1 MEFLKEVLG
10 EELYNQVLTK
20 INAHN
25 GDEANKDK
33 KIKLANLETGDYVG
47 KNKYSSLEQD
57 LQSKIAELGESTK
70 LIETLKKSEKGNE
83 ELQGKISTY
92 EQTIQNLQAQIQKE
106 KLASA
111 IKVNLLGAKATDLE
125 YLTFKLNGQGELKLN
140 EQGEIEGWDE
150 KLQAL
155 KTQFPNF
162 FEGTS
167 TKVYE
172 NNQLPPNNETQ
183 TLTKQ
188 EILKKPYQERLRIYE
203 ENPEA
208 YKNAMKN

>member
-33 KIKLANLETGDYVG
+33 KIKLANLETGEYVG

-57 LQSKIAELGESTK
+57 LQSKIAELGESNK
-70 LIETLKKSEKGNE
+70 LIEALKKSEKGNE
-83 ELQGKISTY
+83 GLQGKISQY
-92 EQTIQNLQAQIQKE
+92 EQTIQNLQAQLTQE
-106 KLASA
+106 KLNNA

-150 KLQAL
+150 KLTAL
-155 KTQFPNF
+155 KTQFPSF

-172 NNQLPPNNETQ
+172 GGKLPENNQTQ

-188 EILKKPYQERLRIYE
+188 ELLKKPYHERQQIFE
-203 ENPEA
+203 ENPKLFNEL
-208 YKNAMKN
+208 MK

>member
-10 EELYNQVLTK
+10 EELYSQVLTK

-33 KIKLANLETGDYVG
+33 KIKLANLETGEYVG

-57 LQSKIAELGESTK
+57 LQTKIAELGESTK

-83 ELQGKISTY
+83 ELQGKISSY
-92 EQTIQNLQAQIQKE
+92 ESAIQQLQAQLQQE
-106 KLASA
+106 KLNNA

-150 KLQAL
+150 KLTAL
-155 KTQFPNF
+155 KTQFPSF
-162 FEGTS
+162 FEGTT

-172 NNQLPPNNETQ
+172 AGKLPNNNEPTL
-183 TLTKQ
+183 LTKQ
-188 EILKKPYQERLRIYE
+188 EILKKPYNERIKLFE
-203 ENPEA
+203 ENPELF
-208 YKNAMKN
+208 KQTMNN